1 VVQQFAAQL
10 RIPYCVRKSNR
21 KDRTLVDNL
30 PPADEW
36 NDTAEESG
44 EVEDRA
50 AESLSQLADVLTRVS
65 QQHSQAE
72 ELNRSIVQIKDTM
85 TEAIV
90 AFSSLAQSTIET
102 EGRLQATAEKLEASV
117 ERLAVREQNILG
129 ALDAH
134 VKRFTTFLVWTLLL
148 ASFAAA
154 AAAIS
159 ILFSLLKAR

>member
-1 VVQQFAAQL
+1 MDNQL
-10 RIPYCVRKSNR
+10 
-21 KDRTLVDNL
+21 
-30 PPADEW
+30 PADEW
-36 NDTAEESG
+36 NDTEEESG
-44 EVEDRA
+44 EA
-50 AESLSQLADVLTRVS
+50 ADHAETLSQLAEALTRVS

-72 ELNRSIVQIKDTM
+72 ELNRSIAQIKDTM

-117 ERLAVREQNILG
+117 ERLAIREQNILG

>member
-1 VVQQFAAQL
+1 
-10 RIPYCVRKSNR
+10 
-21 KDRTLVDNL
+21 VDNQ

-36 NDTAEESG
+36 NDTEEESR
-44 EVEDRA
+44 EVADRA
-50 AESLSQLADVLTRVS
+50 AESLSQLAGALARVS
-65 QQHSQAE
+65 QQQSQGE

-102 EGRLQATAEKLEASV
+102 EGRLQATAEKLEATV
-117 ERLAVREQNILG
+117 ERLALREQDILG
-129 ALDAH
+129 ALDAR
-134 VKRFTTFLVWTLLL
+134 VKRFATLLVWTLLL

>member
-1 VVQQFAAQL
+1 M
-10 RIPYCVRKSNR
+10 
-21 KDRTLVDNL
+21 DNQ
-30 PPADEW
+30 PSADEW
-36 NDTAEESG
+36 NDSAEESG
-44 EVEDRA
+44 EAADHA
-50 AESLSQLADVLTRVS
+50 AESLSQLADALTRVS

-102 EGRLQATAEKLEASV
+102 EGRLQATAEKLESTV

-134 VKRFTTFLVWTLLL
+134 VKRFTSFLVWTLLL

>member
-1 VVQQFAAQL
+1 MENQ
-10 RIPYCVRKSNR
+10 
-21 KDRTLVDNL
+21 

-36 NDTAEESG
+36 NDTEEESG
-44 EVEDRA
+44 ELADH
-50 AESLSQLADVLTRVS
+50 AETLSQLAEALTRVS

-102 EGRLQATAEKLEASV
+102 EGRLQATAEKLEATV
-117 ERLAVREQNILG
+117 ERLAVREQNLLS
-129 ALDAH
+129 ALDASG
-134 VKRFTTFLVWTLLL
+134 KRFTTLLVWTLLL

>member
-1 VVQQFAAQL
+1 M
-10 RIPYCVRKSNR
+10 
-21 KDRTLVDNL
+21 DNQ

-36 NDTAEESG
+36 NETEESG
-44 EVEDRA
+44 AAADHA
-50 AESLSQLADVLTRVS
+50 AESLSQLAGALARVS

-102 EGRLQATAEKLEASV
+102 EGRLQAAAEKLESTV

-129 ALDAH
+129 ALDAR
-134 VKRFTTFLVWTLLL
+134 VKRFTTLMVGTLLL

-159 ILFSLLKAR
+159 ILFSLFKAR